1 MLTSTHVC
9 FELTNFERVWIVVC
23 NNIIVKLC
31 NITLVRLSMVLVLF
45 IHTMPRLLI
54 KPGCSLTIMIFI
66 FNVFITADTM
76 GGKWLG
82 LLGSPKVPGK
92 QTVKLLKKNIN
103 LKMNETLFCIRPIA
117 VAQMAYC

>member
-45 IHTMPRLLI
+45 IHTMPCLLI

-66 FNVFITADTM
+66 FNVFITVNTQ

-82 LLGSPKVPGK
+82 LLGYPKVPRK
-92 QTVKLLKKNIN
+92 QT
-103 LKMNETLFCIRPIA
+103 F
-117 VAQMAYC
+117 

>member
-1 MLTSTHVC
+1 M
-9 FELTNFERVWIVVC
+9 
-23 NNIIVKLC
+23 IVKLC
-31 NITLVRLSMVLVLF
+31 NITLVRLSMILVLF

-82 LLGSPKVPGK
+82 LLGSPKVPRK
-92 QTVKLLKKNIN
+92 QTFKLLKKNIN
-103 LKMNETLFCIRPIA
+103 LKMNETLFCSRSIV
-117 VAQMAYC
+117 VA